1 MNFKG
6 MMENKNIRTVKYAS
20 LPELSTEA
28 KQFMKYSNI
37 SLGSATEPT
46 LVLYNDLRSHIS
58 NVILLVLR
66 HQPAT
71 TASGRRYIFYP
82 CGK

>member
-20 LPELSTEA
+20 LPELSAVA
-28 KQFMKYSNI
+28 KRFMTYSNL
-37 SLGSATEPT
+37 SLGSATEPN
-46 LVLYNDLRSHIS
+46 LVLYNGLRSHIS
-58 NVILLVLR
+58 NVILSVLR

-82 CGK
+82 FRK